1 MIPCD
6 TWDVL
11 KPYEQSHEFQTF
23 LQKIEQLYETISCT
37 PQKENIFKALETTPY
52 EQVKVVILGQ
62 DPYPK
67 ANAATGLVFSVSD
80 QCPIQPSLRN
90 IFQELRN
97 EFGYPIPN
105 TTDLTPWAKQ
115 GVLLLN
121 TVLTNETGK
130 IGAHRNLGWE
140 AYTDHIIQLVSQKD
154 TPVVFLLWGNDARKK
169 KNLITP
175 KENHL
180 ILETTHP
187 SPLSANRG
195 FLGCGHFQTCNDFLT
210 QHGTTPIHWQ
220 L

>member
-1 MIPCD
+1 MIPCN
-6 TWDVL
+6 TWNVL

-23 LQKIEQLYETISCT
+23 FQKIEQLYETTSCT

-140 AYTDHIIQLVSQKD
+140 AYTDHIIQLVSQKIHPWYFCYGVM
-154 TPVVFLLWGNDARKK
+154 TLEKRK
-169 KNLITP
+169 I
-175 KENHL
+175 
-180 ILETTHP
+180 
-187 SPLSANRG
+187 
-195 FLGCGHFQTCNDFLT
+195 
-210 QHGTTPIHWQ
+210 
-220 L
+220 